1 MVDKRAQTHPA
12 EPVAGL
18 LSPAGRYNPSHHS
31 EVVRAE
37 LDEPLGHVR
46 LLDIVP
52 AHSLT
57 TRDTEFLK
65 KRR

>member
-1 MVDKRAQTHPA
+1 MVDKRAATLGA

-18 LSPAGRYNPSHHS
+18 LSPAGRCDPPHHS

-52 AHSLT
+52 ARSLT
-57 TRDTEFLK
+57 TRDTEF
-65 KRR
+65 

>member
-1 MVDKRAQTHPA
+1 MGDKRARTPRA

-37 LDEPLGHVR
+37 LGEPLGHLR

-52 AHSLT
+52 ARPLT
-57 TRDTEFLK
+57 TRDTEI
-65 KRR
+65 